1 VIEVACYLCGATA
14 HTPWA
19 SENGYRAVRCRDCGL
34 VYVSPRPA
42 PESISRAAQ
51 TGMHGGER
59 NLSVTG
65 SYGGPKRHDHY
76 LSRLSDLFGPG
87 YFHGSGERWLDVGA
101 GFGELLET
109 LAIASG
115 GTLRARGLEP
125 NETKAA
131 SARARN
137 LDVSFFEPTA
147 RGERFHYISL
157 LNVFSHL
164 PDPPSTLAELGQLLE
179 PGGELVMQT
188 GNFAELEQEEIPVP
202 LELPDHLSFASERLL
217 RRVLERSGYT
227 LVAFRSY
234 PMYPAPKRRALLQ
247 RSAPAVAEREPLD
260 LWLRARVSRPPRGL

>member
-1 VIEVACYLCGATA
+1 VIVVPCYVCGSRE

-19 SENGYRAVRCRDCGL
+19 SENGHQAVRCRDCGL
-34 VYVSPRPA
+34 VYVNPRPA

-59 NLSVTG
+59 NLAVTG
-65 SYGGPKRHDHY
+65 AYGGPQRHEHY
-76 LSRLSDLFGPG
+76 LSRLADLFGPG

-131 SARARN
+131 SARERK
-137 LDVSFFEPTA
+137 LDVSFVELSA
-147 RGERFHYISL
+147 LGQRFHYVSL

-164 PDPPSTLAELGQLLE
+164 PDPPATLAELGDLLE

-188 GNFAELEQEEIPVP
+188 GNFAELEPEEIPVP
-202 LELPDHLSFASERLL
+202 LDLPDHLSFGSERLL
-217 RRVLERSGYT
+217 RRVLDRSGFT
-227 LVAFRSY
+227 LVSLRSY
-234 PMYPAPKRRALLQ
+234 AMYPPRRRRTVLRQ
-247 RSAPAVAEREPLD
+247 KAEPVVERQPLD
-260 LWLRARVSRPPRGL
+260 LWLRARRK